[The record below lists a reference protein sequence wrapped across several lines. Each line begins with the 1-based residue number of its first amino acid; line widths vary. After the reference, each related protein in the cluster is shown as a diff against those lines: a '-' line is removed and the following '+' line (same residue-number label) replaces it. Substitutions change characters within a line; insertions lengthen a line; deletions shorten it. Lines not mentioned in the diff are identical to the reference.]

1 VRANALR
8 DEKGSVLM
16 MIAIALPVLL
26 GVTALAIDMGY
37 FFDYKQRMGAAADA
51 AAVAGAFEVK
61 RDPGISDENLRT
73 YVKDD
78 AKRNGFD
85 VDADGT
91 ITLTIRHPPTTGLHI
106 GDTKYV
112 EVLISKPM
120 TTFFATVIGRT
131 SVTLNARAVAGPD
144 ESSGCV
150 YALNQA
156 DTKFP
161 IELDITGNSGTSI
174 SVPNCAI
181 VSNGNVTVGSGNT
194 VDAKALDVSASSCTS
209 CTGTITSTTV
219 QSYNVPPSP
228 DPFGDMNQA
237 ALFGTS
243 WTCGW
248 TGVSFPT
255 TGGATTAISG
265 TGPAVLATGGTSY
278 TMDPGVYCGDGSI
291 AGIRIGT
298 KVNSPSPP
306 GNCVPSAGDDIIT
319 FNPGVYIVWGG
330 GLNWKHSCVIGTGVT
345 FYLTGTVGAH
355 DYPACGG
362 KVLST
367 DPPDRFIL
375 RAPTSGSYEGLLF
388 IQDRTQGVACA
399 AAANPVIADMLPEN
413 MLLDGALYFPNHHI
427 KYGAT
432 TTSTGNYTILIGG
445 TIEFLNKATLNS
457 NFTGLS
463 SGAPVKRPGLGE

>member
-1 VRANALR
+1 ML
-8 DEKGSVLM
+8 
-16 MIAIALPVLL
+16 IAIALPVLL

-51 AAVAGAFEVK
+51 AAVAGAFEIK
-61 RDPGISDENLRT
+61 ANPAISDETLRT

-120 TTFFATVIGRT
+120 TTFFAGIIGRT
-131 SVTLNARAVAGPD
+131 SVTVNARAVAGPD

-150 YALNQA
+150 YALNTQ
-156 DTKFP
+156 DTKYTT
-161 IELDITGNSGTSI
+161 ELDITGSSGTSI
-174 SVPNCAI
+174 SVRNCAI
-181 VSNGNVTVGSGNT
+181 VSNGDVTVGSGNT
-194 VDAKALDVSASSCTS
+194 VDAKELDVSASSCTS
-209 CTGTITSTTV
+209 CTGTITPTTV
-219 QSYNVPPSP
+219 QNYNVPPSP

-248 TGVSFPT
+248 TGQKIKGGVTTNINGNANFLNGVPGVDPT
-255 TGGATTAISG
+255 GNEASY
-265 TGPAVLATGGTSY
+265 VLN
-278 TMDPGVYCGDGSI
+278 PGVYCG
-291 AGIRIGT
+291 
-298 KVNSPSPP
+298 N
-306 GNCVPSAGDDIIT
+306 GDLEAIT
-319 FNPGVYIVWGG
+319 ITLKNDPAFTVFFNPGLYIVNGG
-330 GLNWKHSCVIGTGVT
+330 GLDWKHSHVEGHGVT
-345 FYLTGTVGAH
+345 FYLTASAGHAYKG
-355 DYPACGG
+355 CGG
-362 KVLST
+362 KIMST
-367 DPPDRFIL
+367 DPPDDFL
-375 RAPTSGSYEGLLF
+375 LSAPTSGNYEGLLF
-388 IQDRTQGVACA
+388 IQDRTQGTACL
-399 AAANPVIADMLPEN
+399 ANPVIADMLPEN